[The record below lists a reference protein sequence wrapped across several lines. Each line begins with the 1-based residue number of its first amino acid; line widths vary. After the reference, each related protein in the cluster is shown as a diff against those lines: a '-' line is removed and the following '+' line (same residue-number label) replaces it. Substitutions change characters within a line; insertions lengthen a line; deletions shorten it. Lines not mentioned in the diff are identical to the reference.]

1 MAECLGDR
9 VYQEYLH
16 KVSTA
21 RRECGGFPSV
31 PTTHG
36 RGTPTPHGR
45 GTPTPHGRGTPT
57 PHGRGT
63 PTPHGRG
70 TPTSLL
76 TPLSFVSTY
85 VNGSSVWVLFT
96 RFILD
101 LEIMSSGSELLAG
114 ATTANVLFFPFSQK
128 DQRQGGILSQQQGV
142 PFQQPG
148 IYSQQ
153 PGIRSQ
159 QPGIRSQQPGLHSQQ
174 HGIYSQQPGVNSQQH
189 GIHPQDPGVFSQQP
203 VDFSSQAG
211 LFTQQPVTFTK
222 RQEFS
227 FRQPEVFSQQPGSFS
242 QQPGSFSQQP
252 GSFSQQP
259 GSFSQQHKLFSDTRG
274 LENVGA
280 LLEVQESSPFYPS
293 SQGHHHFTHA
303 PSYRQKRALVV
314 GERDIHRAML
324 KVEALFG
331 NFTCVLHR
339 LGMVDEELE
348 LDLEGLASNT
358 LSLPIPVPL
367 RSDLVSAIH
376 YCRDMTL
383 CLPVEQQGSLVP
395 QKLKRLITFVKCE
408 KEARLSACLKHDL
421 RKSVSQ
427 VDLGLLPTSGGTTD
441 YLEKLLALLVMAE
454 SANQL
459 ELI

>member
-1 MAECLGDR
+1 MCMCVWVLWLMAGVGVAQEAFYDNYAYTKVMAECLGDR

-85 VNGSSVWVLFT
+85 
-96 RFILD
+96 
-101 LEIMSSGSELLAG
+101 
-114 ATTANVLFFPFSQK
+114 K

-339 LGMVDEELE
+339 LGM
-348 LDLEGLASNT
+348 
-358 LSLPIPVPL
+358 
-367 RSDLVSAIH
+367 
-376 YCRDMTL
+376 L

-441 YLEKLLALLVMAE
+441 YLERLLALLVMAE